1 MKRLFLIA
9 AFAACT
15 PVCAQGVLSI
25 GGGADY
31 SSGEYGKVETTSVS
45 MVYLNA
51 KYETGRW
58 TYRATLPYL
67 RISGP
72 ANVVGVGTDVIV
84 LPDAP
89 AGRRDVSGAGD
100 ITAAASYKAIARD
113 SVIVELGAGIKL
125 PTADESKGLG
135 TGETDYAVQADFYL
149 PIGAG
154 GPFATLGYRWY
165 GDPPG
170 IELRNA
176 YFGSVGYAWRDASG
190 TSLGFAYDFRDRTV
204 EGGARASELMVFVSH
219 TVASWKGQIY
229 FLKGF
234 SDASPD
240 AGVGVTLSYAY

>member
-1 MKRLFLIA
+1 MKRLFLIT

-100 ITAAASYKAIARD
+100 ITAAKASSWRGSMLQSCKMRI
-113 SVIVELGAGIKL
+113 IMHGACQMQIL
-125 PTADESKGLG
+125 C
-135 TGETDYAVQADFYL
+135 
-149 PIGAG
+149 AG
-154 GPFATLGYRWY
+154 QL
-165 GDPPG
+165 
-170 IELRNA
+170 I
-176 YFGSVGYAWRDASG
+176 
-190 TSLGFAYDFRDRTV
+190 
-204 EGGARASELMVFVSH
+204 
-219 TVASWKGQIY
+219 
-229 FLKGF
+229 
-234 SDASPD
+234 
-240 AGVGVTLSYAY
+240 